1 MVRTDIE
8 MQKILQE
15 MRPMPA
21 HAPEKVLQQPLAC
34 TTLYLVSAVEV
45 EV

>member
-1 MVRTDIE
+1 
-8 MQKILQE
+8 
-15 MRPMPA
+15 MPA

-45 EV
+45 EDCEAGWRR